1 MSSVLRRS
9 VRRSLAA
16 AAVTLPLVAG
26 GAIGADSALA
36 AGMSLKLVNASNGQ
50 ALGSLVEGQNLDLA
64 TVGKT
69 LDVIAD
75 PADAA
80 TKSVKLCRDG
90 TCRTENSAP
99 YTLDNTS
106 DSALWTPSEGAH
118 TITATGYSAANA
130 TGTKLGDT
138 TVKFTVG
145 TPVPA
150 PSLELVNQKTG
161 AALGAL
167 VNGQTIDLAK
177 VGRTLDVIA
186 DPADAATKSV
196 KLCLDGSCRTE
207 NSAPYTLD
215 DTSDSTAWAPAVG
228 THTLT
233 VTGYSAA
240 GATGTKRGETTITFT
255 VVDTTTTPT
264 PAPTAPAVPAPALKL
279 VNQKTGAALGALVNG
294 QTIDLAKVGTTLDVI
309 ADPADAATTSVKLCL
324 DGACRVEGSAPFT
337 LDDASDATAWT
348 PKLGTHTLTV
358 TGYTA
363 AGATGTKRG
372 ETTVTFTVVDTTPA
386 PTATAPT
393 TTAPTTTT
401 PSTSVPAGSVLWS
414 HPMSALSPAFD
425 ATPWNIYGGGSV
437 SIVKDAV
444 KGNVYRSFGAKN
456 QSQSGSQRAEQVPS
470 RKFASGET
478 VWAGFDLWTNAGLPT
493 SSTWASVMQFKTGGA
508 QDGAPPVSLDVNA
521 HGAAGL
527 DIASARI
534 AGTEAVH
541 KLGAAPNGNW
551 TRLVVGIHVNTDPA
565 KAWVEVWRDGK
576 QVLAREPWR
585 TVNYPAYGNKVG
597 GTMFPGGSGV
607 GYFKFGVYRGPQGFD
622 IDARYANIKFTTTR
636 EAAM

>member
-1 MSSVLRRS
+1 MSSVFMPAALRRG
-9 VRRSLAA
+9 VLAA
-16 AAVTLPLVAG
+16 AVAVPFALAAHADSASAAG
-26 GAIGADSALA
+26 VSLKLLNATNGQAIGALS
-36 AGMSLKLVNASNGQ
+36 
-50 ALGSLVEGQNLDLA
+50 EGQNLDL
-64 TVGKT
+64 TKLPSKQ
-69 LDVIAD
+69 LDVEAIA
-75 PADAA
+75 ADAK
-80 TKSVKLCRDG
+80 TKSVKLCLDG

-118 TITATGYSAANA
+118 TITATAFSAVNA

-145 TPVPA
+145 TPAPA
-150 PSLELVNQKTG
+150 PS
-161 AALGAL
+161 
-167 VNGQTIDLAK
+167 
-177 VGRTLDVIA
+177 
-186 DPADAATKSV
+186 
-196 KLCLDGSCRTE
+196 
-207 NSAPYTLD
+207 
-215 DTSDSTAWAPAVG
+215 
-228 THTLT
+228 
-233 VTGYSAA
+233 
-240 GATGTKRGETTITFT
+240 
-255 VVDTTTTPT
+255 
-264 PAPTAPAVPAPALKL
+264 LKL
-279 VNQKTGAALGALVNG
+279 VNQKTGAALGALVTG

-372 ETTVTFTVVDTTPA
+372 ETTIGFTVVDTTPA

-444 KGNVYRSFGAKN
+444 KGNVYRSFGARN

-534 AGTEAVH
+534 GGTEAVH